1 MAEITVGNDT
11 YRAKIM
17 RDEDASRPDKDMD
30 LVIGIEGMDSH
41 YDVASEMC
49 HHITSSKAWEVV
61 EQTCAATNT
70 DLPDIH
76 DQDVREQWLE
86 AIRDEVLVRQV
97 RAGYNGRYV
106 VHTTPDMCAKLG
118 VDWANAEK
126 AMDQEIEM
134 LVQWCDGDI
143 YGYTIE
149 KAHGCD
155 HCGHIEWETV
165 DSCWGFYG
173 DDIDKNGMIDNLPSD
188 MHAVLRAAEWVN

>member
-17 RDEDASRPDKDMD
+17 RDDDAARPDKDMD
-30 LVIGIEGMDSH
+30 LVIGIDEAEESSDAVGMIA
-41 YDVASEMC
+41 YL
-49 HHITSSKAWEVV
+49 IRWTKAWQVV
-61 EQTCAATNT
+61 EATCDATDT
-70 DLPDIH
+70 DEPDLD
-76 DQDVREQWLE
+76 DQDVREHWLE
-86 AIRDEVLVRQV
+86 AVRDELIVRQI

-106 VHTTPDMCAKLG
+106 VHTTPKMCAKLG

-155 HCGHIEWETV
+155 HCGHIKWENV

-173 DDIDKNGMIDNLPSD
+173 DDIEKNGMLENLPSD
-188 MHAVLRAAEWVN
+188 MHAVLRAAQWPY